1 MPMLKDEAPPGP
13 FARLALRLGCKDG
26 TNTFAAAMRGDHGL
40 GAAMFVVPELV
51 ARAQA
56 ESAS

>member
-1 MPMLKDEAPPGP
+1 MLKDEAPLGL
-13 FARLALRLGCKDG
+13 FAKLALRLGCKDS
-26 TNTFAAAMRGDHGL
+26 TDTFADAMWGDHGL
-40 GAAMFVVPELV
+40 GAAMFFAPELV